1 MSWNSKRLTFDI
13 KYDVLKCNEV
23 MHCIHTVIENQRSRQ
38 FSEESS
44 FDYFF
49 RLTDVELQEV
59 KESLNHTM
67 YQNRVFRDVWD
78 KCDFSQPLEQF
89 PSCVSFV
96 FGLKGKNGLGYVF
109 KTFPHSSL
117 LSSLERIETSIRQ
130 SPSAPEILLSH
141 LSVSKLM
148 VFNGSHRH
156 EYLVFERLHQISLD
170 AAKQCLIELL
180 KGAKNAIDNLHLF
193 DVLPI

>member
-1 MSWNSKRLTFDI
+1 MGLEDKHTSEDGKANETDDKAGQVQTTTPKGKQNTAIKVTVSRNSKRLTFDI

-78 KCDFSQPLEQF
+78 KCNFSQPLEQF

-96 FGLKGKNGLGYVF
+96 FGLEGKNGLGYVF
-109 KTFPHSSL
+109 
-117 LSSLERIETSIRQ
+117 
-130 SPSAPEILLSH
+130 
-141 LSVSKLM
+141 
-148 VFNGSHRH
+148 
-156 EYLVFERLHQISLD
+156 
-170 AAKQCLIELL
+170 
-180 KGAKNAIDNLHLF
+180 
-193 DVLPI
+193 